1 MIARLSVNANVTLL
15 FKTCIANP
23 AKGTAAGGQFGWGG
37 TLLKRYQQGPKVSS
51 SRSEIYCRVQEQKL
65 A

>member
-1 MIARLSVNANVTLL
+1 MVR
-15 FKTCIANP
+15 
-23 AKGTAAGGQFGWGG
+23 TAAGGQFGWGG

-51 SRSEIYCRVQEQKL
+51 SDLEIQSRVQEQKL

>member
-1 MIARLSVNANVTLL
+1 MRYYPLKFTLL
-15 FKTCIANP
+15 YLERE
-23 AKGTAAGGQFGWGG
+23 TAIGGQFGWGG

-51 SRSEIYCRVQEQKL
+51 TGSEIRCRVQEQKL